1 VTRVRGRLA
10 LVLLG
15 VLAAAFLLRYLIW
28 LRMSG
33 PVTAVDSATYLM
45 FARAIARGDF
55 GEFARL
61 PFYLLYPLTLAP
73 MYALSL
79 PEAAYIQWLHLLAS
93 TATVWCL
100 YRIGARVVSEPAG
113 LLVAAAAAVYPFF
126 LFWLPYV
133 LTETL
138 FLLCLAAY
146 VDVYLRFLDEPRA
159 TTGALYLF
167 ICAAFVLSRPSAV
180 VCVAFSWIVLAAAI
194 ATRRWGATRGI
205 ASVAIVALLAVG
217 AAAVAVA
224 ASPALRSRILSIPT
238 IGQTLWASTKY
249 STGNLEELRRF
260 EALDQEMHRRFVG
273 PERERNEYAFK
284 VREAAQFIVQHPS
297 EYLRIVA
304 RKMIA
309 YWFPWAF
316 ADTWSLSH
324 RLLDAAVS
332 IGLSIGVLL
341 SLKWRAI
348 APWPLVAL
356 TMMAASFGLLSA
368 FGQIDPD
375 ARYRLPAEL
384 IALILAVAGLAA
396 RSGHPITARSQ

>member
-1 VTRVRGRLA
+1 MRVRGRFA
-10 LVLLG
+10 LVLHG
-15 VLAAAFLLRYLIW
+15 VLPAAFLLRYLIW

-33 PVTAVDSATYLM
+33 PVTAVDSVTYLT
-45 FARAIARGDF
+45 FAQAIARGDF

-79 PEAAYIQWLHLLAS
+79 PEAAYIKWLHLIAS
-93 TATVWCL
+93 TATVWFL
-100 YRIGARVVSEPAG
+100 YRIGARVLSDRAG

-146 VDVYLRFLDEPRA
+146 VDVYLRFLDEPRPS
-159 TTGALYLF
+159 TGAWYLF
-167 ICAAFVLSRPSAV
+167 ICSAFVLSRPSAV
-180 VCVAFSWIVLAAAI
+180 VCVVCSWLVLAAAI
-194 ATRRWGATRGI
+194 ATRRWGAARGI
-205 ASVAIVALLAVG
+205 TSVAMAALLAVV
-217 AAAVAVA
+217 AAATAVA
-224 ASPALRSRILSIPT
+224 ASPALRSRILSMPT

-273 PERERNEYAFK
+273 PEREKNEYAFK
-284 VREAAQFIVQHPS
+284 VREATQFIVEHPVD
-297 EYLRIVA
+297 YLRIVS
-304 RKMIA
+304 RKMVA

-332 IGLSIGVLL
+332 ISLSIGVLL
-341 SLKWRAI
+341 ALKWRAV

-356 TMMAASFGLLSA
+356 TIMAASFGLLSA

-384 IALILAVAGLAA
+384 IALVLTVAGLAGASGRRFAA
-396 RSGHPITARSQ
+396 RSR